1 MNSTVI
7 SPHQALLFTFPV
19 HHANPKS
26 KFKTKLKTT
35 RFGNFSFSVKSF
47 SLSKTSCSLRIVQSS
62 VINKIEPQQRIIPPN
77 FDQCNDKNAFDIAKP
92 VVYALFYIVLGL
104 FCPVSGFRKPAF
116 AAVAT
121 PSAVLRGLFGRKTKG
136 EEKTEKGHKYS
147 HCTRKLLEIVARL
160 LKTIEEAKSS
170 GQQNFENVQ
179 DALKEVKTTKKALQ
193 DEIMNGLYAE
203 MRVLNREKAELMK
216 SSEGIED
223 KIMNAKREEERLTR
237 KARGGD
243 ERIERLQEEMRQW
256 ESEYNGIWERIG
268 EIEDLITKNETL
280 ALSIGVRELLFIE
293 RECEALVEGFFQ
305 ETRLQNIQ
313 R

>member
-1 MNSTVI
+1 M
-7 SPHQALLFTFPV
+7 
-19 HHANPKS
+19 
-26 KFKTKLKTT
+26 
-35 RFGNFSFSVKSF
+35 
-47 SLSKTSCSLRIVQSS
+47 
-62 VINKIEPQQRIIPPN
+62 
-77 FDQCNDKNAFDIAKP
+77 
-92 VVYALFYIVLGL
+92 FYIVLVL

-136 EEKTEKGHKYS
+136 EEKTETGHKYS

-268 EIEDLITKNETL
+268 EIEDLITKKETL